1 MAPQKVTQARN
12 GGTQTVYR
20 FDNGYGAS
28 IVNHSY
34 SYGTEMAVI
43 LFSGPSMEDWNICYT
58 TPITDDVLGH
68 LSPEDVERYLD
79 LIQLLPSPF

>member
-1 MAPQKVTQARN
+1 MLMQKITQAMN

-20 FDNGYGAS
+20 FHNGYGAS
-28 IVNHSY
+28 VVNHSY

-43 LFSGPSMEDWNICYT
+43 LFSGPSMEDWSICYT

-79 LIQLLPSPF
+79 LIQLLPSHN

>member
-1 MAPQKVTQARN
+1 MN

-20 FDNGYGAS
+20 FHNGYGAS
-28 IVNHSY
+28 VVNHSY

-43 LFSGPSMEDWNICYT
+43 LFSGPSMEDWSICYT

-79 LIQLLPSPF
+79 LIQLLPSHN